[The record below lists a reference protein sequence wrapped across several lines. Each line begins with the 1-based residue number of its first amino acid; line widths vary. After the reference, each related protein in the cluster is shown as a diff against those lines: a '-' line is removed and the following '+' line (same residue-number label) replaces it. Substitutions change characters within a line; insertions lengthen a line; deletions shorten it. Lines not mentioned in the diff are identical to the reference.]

1 MSISTFPAKPI
12 TLAIAMGIFL
22 AGCGG
27 RESRP
32 VPATNVADTSL
43 DCPAIAREFEA
54 NERQIVVTLQEKD
67 SAVAKNVVLGV
78 TGRFFSFRRFSSWI
92 RNRRRKSRSTR
103 CATAIA
109 YLRIS
114 PAPGVVRCRRRR
126 SPRFIAGSMTCRRR
140 RLSEPMLS
148 GTDSRRISSVWT

>member
-1 MSISTFPAKPI
+1 
-12 TLAIAMGIFL
+12 MGIFL

-78 TGRFFSFRRFSSWI
+78 TGAVLFFPALFFMDPKSPEKVEI
-92 RNRRRKSRSTR
+92 DALRNRNRVLEDIARTRRCPVPQTK
-103 CATAIA
+103 IA
-109 YLRIS
+109 EVY
-114 PAPGVVRCRRRR
+114 
-126 SPRFIAGSMTCRRR
+126 R
-140 RLSEPMLS
+140 RLDDMPAKAPQ
-148 GTDSRRISSVWT
+148 

>member
-1 MSISTFPAKPI
+1 MD
-12 TLAIAMGIFL
+12 IFL

-78 TGRFFSFRRFSSWI
+78 TGAVLFFPALFFMDPKSPEKVEI
-92 RNRRRKSRSTR
+92 DALRNRNRVLEDIARTRRCPVPQTK
-103 CATAIA
+103 IA
-109 YLRIS
+109 EVY
-114 PAPGVVRCRRRR
+114 
-126 SPRFIAGSMTCRRR
+126 R
-140 RLSEPMLS
+140 RLDDMPAKAPQ
-148 GTDSRRISSVWT
+148 

>member
-78 TGRFFSFRRFSSWI
+78 TGAVLFFPALFFMDPKSPEKVEI
-92 RNRRRKSRSTR
+92 DALRNRNRVLEDIARTRRCPVPQTK
-103 CATAIA
+103 IA
-109 YLRIS
+109 EVY
-114 PAPGVVRCRRRR
+114 
-126 SPRFIAGSMTCRRR
+126 R
-140 RLSEPMLS
+140 RLDDMPAKAPQ
-148 GTDSRRISSVWT
+148 

>member
-1 MSISTFPAKPI
+1 MSISTFPAKPF

-78 TGRFFSFRRFSSWI
+78 TGAVLFFPALFFMDPKSPEKVEI
-92 RNRRRKSRSTR
+92 DALRNRNRVLEDIARTRRCPVPQTK
-103 CATAIA
+103 IA
-109 YLRIS
+109 EVY
-114 PAPGVVRCRRRR
+114 
-126 SPRFIAGSMTCRRR
+126 R
-140 RLSEPMLS
+140 RLDDMPAKAPQ
-148 GTDSRRISSVWT
+148 

>member
-12 TLAIAMGIFL
+12 TLAIAMDIFL

-78 TGRFFSFRRFSSWI
+78 TGAVLFFPALFFMDPKSPEKVEI
-92 RNRRRKSRSTR
+92 DALRNRNRVLEDIARTRRCPVPQTK
-103 CATAIA
+103 IA
-109 YLRIS
+109 EVY
-114 PAPGVVRCRRRR
+114 
-126 SPRFIAGSMTCRRR
+126 R
-140 RLSEPMLS
+140 RLDDMPAKAPQ
-148 GTDSRRISSVWT
+148 